1 MGWARITKKEMNKG
15 FEIMNLKK
23 GELQIELA
31 KTLVKLDEILEIIN
45 FALQEMNE
53 YSCGLDDGVFST
65 AEQALKKIIK
75 IVKGGEESE

>member
-1 MGWARITKKEMNKG
+1 MGWTRITKKEMNKG

-53 YSCGLDDGVFST
+53 YSCGLDDGVFLT